1 MPVDVA
7 KEASR
12 EPAETVPQR
21 RTLIFVAALFSVF
34 ITSVEST
41 IVSTSMPTI
50 VGALG
55 GFELLSW
62 VFTAYL
68 LTQAVSIPIYGRF
81 ADLYGRKPVLLTG
94 LAFFLVGSILCG
106 FAWNMGALVLFRV
119 LQGMGAGSIS
129 SVSRTLIGDIYHG
142 ADRARMQGYVSGT
155 FVSAAVSGPLIGSFL
170 TTHTSWPMVFWANI
184 PIGCIAGLI
193 LITVLHENIERRQ
206 HRIDWGGSVL
216 IALGAGLLMFALSKA
231 SSLGVLLSLS
241 LGGAAL
247 LVLVVFAFYERR
259 VAEPI
264 WPTALWHNGVNNR
277 GNLVSLALGATTMG
291 IAAYLPIYMKDVM
304 GLSTLI
310 AGLTVMSISASGP
323 TGAFLGGRI
332 MLRSNFRTSA
342 CCGGVIYIVGTLL
355 MSRLAPDS
363 GPYWAIM
370 SGLMMGF
377 GIGMNNNT
385 YMVAIQA
392 DSGWHLRGAA
402 TGAFM
407 FCRILGQA
415 MGAAAFG
422 GVLNAQ
428 LSPYLGSG
436 DEDLVSRLS
445 DPHFAQSLA
454 PEVMAPLFGAFD
466 GALHVIFTIM
476 IGLSLFVISV
486 GLSLPRQRGLRQN
499 G

>member
-1 MPVDVA
+1 M
-7 KEASR
+7 
-12 EPAETVPQR
+12 T
-21 RTLIFVAALFSVF
+21 
-34 ITSVEST
+34 
-41 IVSTSMPTI
+41 
-50 VGALG
+50 
-55 GFELLSW
+55 
-62 VFTAYL
+62 
-68 LTQAVSIPIYGRF
+68 
-81 ADLYGRKPVLLTG
+81 
-94 LAFFLVGSILCG
+94 
-106 FAWNMGALVLFRV
+106 ALVLFRV

-155 FVSAAVSGPLIGSFL
+155 FISAAVSGPLIGSFL
-170 TTHTSWPMVFWANI
+170 TQHTSWPMVFWVNI
-184 PIGCIAGLI
+184 PIGCVAGFI
-193 LITVLHENIERRQ
+193 LITVLHENIERRA
-206 HRIDWGGSVL
+206 HRIDWAGSVL

-231 SSLGVLLSLS
+231 ASLGAPLSLS
-241 LGGAAL
+241 LAAAAL
-247 LVLVVFAFYERR
+247 LTLTVFVLYERR
-259 VAEPI
+259 VPEPI
-264 WPTALWHNGVNNR
+264 WPTALWRNGVGNR

-291 IAAYLPIYMKDVM
+291 IAAYLPIYMRDVM
-304 GLSTLI
+304 GLSTLVTGI
-310 AGLTVMSISASGP
+310 TIMAMSASGP
-323 TGAFLGGRI
+323 CGAFLGGRI
-332 MLRSNFRTSA
+332 MLRFNFRTSA
-342 CCGGVIYIVGTLL
+342 CCGGLIYITGTVF

-363 GPYWAIM
+363 GPYWAVI

-392 DSGWHLRGAA
+392 DSGWHQRGAA

-436 DEDLVSRLS
+436 GEDLVSRLS
-445 DPHFAQSLA
+445 DSHFAQNLSS
-454 PEVMAPLFGAFD
+454 EVMAPLLGAFD

-476 IGLSLFVISV
+476 IALALTVFAI
-486 GLSLPRQRGLRQN
+486 GLSLPARRGLRQE

>member
-7 KEASR
+7 KDASPKPPEAVLQNR
-12 EPAETVPQR
+12 G
-21 RTLIFVAALFSVF
+21 LIFVAALASVF

-81 ADLYGRKPVLLTG
+81 ADLYGRKPILLIG
-94 LAFFLVGSILCG
+94 LALFLAGSILCG
-106 FAWNMGALVLFRV
+106 LAWNMGALVLFRV

-170 TTHTSWPMVFWANI
+170 TAHTSWPMVFWVNI
-184 PIGCIAGLI
+184 PIGCVAGLI
-193 LITVLHENIERRQ
+193 LITVLHETIERRE

-231 SSLGVLLSLS
+231 SSLGAPLSLT
-241 LGGAAL
+241 LGAAAIL
-247 LVLVVFAFYERR
+247 ALVVFVLHERR

-264 WPTALWHNGVNNR
+264 WPMSLWRNGIGNR

-291 IAAYLPIYMKDVM
+291 IAAYLPVYMQDVM
-304 GLSTLI
+304 GLSTFI
-310 AGLTVMSISASGP
+310 TGLTIMAMSASGP
-323 TGAFLGGRI
+323 IGAFCGGQI
-332 MLRSNFRTSA
+332 MLRSSFRTSA
-342 CCGGVIYIVGTLL
+342 CSGGLIYITGTLF
-355 MSRLAPDS
+355 MWQLAPDS
-363 GPYWAIM
+363 GPYWAVM

-392 DSGWHLRGAA
+392 DSGWHQRGIA

-422 GVLNAQ
+422 GVLNAR
-428 LSPYLGSG
+428 LSAYLGAG
-436 DEDLVSRLS
+436 GEDLVSRLS
-445 DPHFAQSLA
+445 DSHSARGLA
-454 PEVMAPLFGAFD
+454 PEVMAPLLGAFD

-476 IGLSLFVISV
+476 IALALTVFAV
-486 GLSLPRQRGLRQN
+486 GVSLPARRGLLQN